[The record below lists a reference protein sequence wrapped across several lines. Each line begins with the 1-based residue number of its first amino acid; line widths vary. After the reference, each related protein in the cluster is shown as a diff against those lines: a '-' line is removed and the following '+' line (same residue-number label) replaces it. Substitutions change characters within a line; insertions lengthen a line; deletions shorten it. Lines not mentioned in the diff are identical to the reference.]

1 MAFANPNRAGQWSGV
16 VGTHMSNLGFED
28 GIKKLGYEFFR
39 ADVGDKYVSN
49 MLTKKGWMLGGETS
63 GHIICK
69 DLISTGDGTIA
80 ALKVISSLLILEK
93 DPSEVLS
100 NYTKMPQVNEA
111 IKVNNKDTAND
122 KDLLN
127 LIKEIESDITVGRVL
142 VRPSGTESKI
152 RVMVE
157 APEEKVAFKFTK
169 DICELIKS
177 KS

>member
-80 ALKVISSLLILEK
+80 ALKVISSLLILENIIK
-93 DPSEVLS
+93 FVDQLENANTQNIEPLASPLEKTAKTRYDEVTAKNRKETFLERSPKS
-100 NYTKMPQVNEA
+100 NDDYFLVP
-111 IKVNNKDTAND
+111 
-122 KDLLN
+122 
-127 LIKEIESDITVGRVL
+127 RV
-142 VRPSGTESKI
+142 
-152 RVMVE
+152 VE
-157 APEEKVAFKFTK
+157 
-169 DICELIKS
+169 
-177 KS
+177 